1 MSNIKL
7 NYLGMA
13 PFYSVIAKEKHS
25 NVLGED
31 GRTLRSDPGSD
42 LGIDLGINHEFDPK
56 NDLRIS
62 LA

>member
-7 NYLGMA
+7 NLMGMTH
-13 PFYSVIAKEKHS
+13 FYSVMAKEKHPD
-25 NVLGED
+25 VLGED
-31 GRTLRSDPGSD
+31 SRTLRSDLGSD

>member
-1 MSNIKL
+1 MNNIKF

-13 PFYSVIAKEKHS
+13 HFYSVMAKEKHS
-25 NVLGED
+25 DVLGED
-31 GRTLRSDPGSD
+31 GRTLRSDLGSD
-42 LGIDLGINHEFDPK
+42 LGIDLWINYEFDPK

>member
-1 MSNIKL
+1 MSDIKL

-13 PFYSVIAKEKHS
+13 HFYSVIAKEKHS

-31 GRTLRSDPGSD
+31 GRTLRSE
-42 LGIDLGINHEFDPK
+42 LGIDLGFNLWIKHEFDPK
-56 NDLRIS
+56 IDLRIS

>member
-1 MSNIKL
+1 MSNIKF
-7 NYLGMA
+7 NFLGMA
-13 PFYSVIAKEKHS
+13 HLYSVMAKEKHS
-25 NVLGED
+25 HVLGED